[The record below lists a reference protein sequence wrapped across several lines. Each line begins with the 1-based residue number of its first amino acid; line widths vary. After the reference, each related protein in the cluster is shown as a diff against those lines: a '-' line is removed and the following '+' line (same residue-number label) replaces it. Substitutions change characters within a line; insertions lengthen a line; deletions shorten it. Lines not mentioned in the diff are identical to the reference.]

1 MVEGRHDSRGSVQ
14 IVDQDPSPSTFTLEP
29 ERWAIATHRV
39 NVLIQGTGP
48 FITATLAVLRTD
60 LHDREFT
67 WPDRP
72 LAGNTASATVLVQDI
87 GELSPHALDAL
98 GHLIADTHPRVQ
110 VIVTSS
116 VDLYGLVE
124 RGQFPVDLYFRLNVV
139 MLTDDGGALSGLAP
153 SS

>member
-1 MVEGRHDSRGSVQ
+1 VQ
-14 IVDQDPSPSTFTLEP
+14 IVDPGPSTAKGTIEP

-39 NVLIQGTGP
+39 NVLIQGTSP

-60 LHDREFT
+60 LHEREFT

-72 LAGNTASATVLVQDI
+72 LAGNTASAAVLVREI

-110 VIVTSS
+110 VIATSS
-116 VDLYGLVE
+116 VDVYELVE
-124 RGQFPVDLYFRLNVV
+124 RGQFPLDLYFRLNIV
-139 MLTDDGGALSGLAP
+139 MLTDGGAPSGVAP
-153 SS
+153 S